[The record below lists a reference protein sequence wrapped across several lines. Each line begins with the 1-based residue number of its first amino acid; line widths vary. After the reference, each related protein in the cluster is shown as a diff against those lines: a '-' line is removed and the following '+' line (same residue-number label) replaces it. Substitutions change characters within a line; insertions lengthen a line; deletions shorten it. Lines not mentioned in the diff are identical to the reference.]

1 MNKKIILGTLVT
13 SSLLTAAL
21 LTPNTM
27 AATIEGTARN
37 NDGKISIVLPM
48 AEKAG
53 TFRQLTEDELV
64 KFVES
69 KYNKD
74 AVKEV
79 TGVVN
84 GLVGTGSKVV
94 LKSGTE
100 LTVVLYGDVNGDGII
115 NTLDTVAVARN
126 NVKKPGYILEGV
138 KADAANLADVNE
150 GVDTVDSVRLARF
163 NVRKAGTVI
172 VDESLYPQEEVNTD
186 DKVQNVIEVLK
197 EVGKNNELFSLGFVA
212 DENTVIFGFND
223 TDITVG
229 DFVNTGLM
237 EKFLEQ
243 INNPDVEKITVKFGE
258 DKSVELSKDST
269 IADIKALADN
279 ILKTFFDDEE
289 DIKSIK
295 VSDLMSRVEDIT
307 VDIKLNSLVANSDKD
322 VTYKLKFQKSAEGEL
337 NEIKEQINFED
348 NEIVTD
354 VNLTT
359 NENGDNVVKVS
370 VVKDDN
376 EDKTIREVF
385 NEMGGKDLLSKVVNS
400 VDLSNIG
407 EVKSVSIKLGDEEK
421 TIKLEGNIEQMKQKA
436 KEVLNEMF
444 GSKKLSEILE
454 EEDSLEVDVNAS
466 EKFLAEY
473 CLESGKFVFDFTTVS
488 KVQ

>member
-172 VDESLYPQEEVNTD
+172 VDESLYPQEEVNAD

-197 EVGKNNELFSLGFVA
+197 EVGKNDELFNLGFVA

-223 TDITVG
+223 TSKTVG

-243 INNPDVEKITVKFGE
+243 INNPDVEEIEVDGTKLNKN
-258 DKSVELSKDST
+258 ST
-269 IADIKALADN
+269 IADIKEFANKL
-279 ILKTFFDDEE
+279 LKELVKNTE
-289 DIKSIK
+289 DIKNIQVK
-295 VSDLMSRVEDIT
+295 DLMGKSVDVKIT
-307 VDIKLNSLVANSDKD
+307 LNSSVENQDK
-322 VTYKLKFQKSAEGEL
+322 VVNYTLKFKTTAKEEL
-337 NEIKEQINFED
+337 NELKEQINLED

-354 VNLTT
+354 LDITT
-359 NENGDNVVKVS
+359 NETGDNVVKVS
-370 VVKDDN
+370 VKEGNEEKTVKEIFDSMNIKSALSEFVN
-376 EDKTIREVF
+376 EK
-385 NEMGGKDLLSKVVNS
+385 
-400 VDLSNIG
+400 VDLSTVA
-407 EVKSVSIKLGDEEK
+407 EVKSVSIKLGDKVE
-421 TIKLEGNIEQMKQKA
+421 TITVNGTLTEMKQKA

-444 GSKKLSEILE
+444 ASKKLDEILKE
-454 EEDSLEVDVNAS
+454 ESSLELDIDAT

-473 CLESGKFVFDFTTVS
+473 CLESGKFVFDFSTDPIVPTV
-488 KVQ
+488 Q